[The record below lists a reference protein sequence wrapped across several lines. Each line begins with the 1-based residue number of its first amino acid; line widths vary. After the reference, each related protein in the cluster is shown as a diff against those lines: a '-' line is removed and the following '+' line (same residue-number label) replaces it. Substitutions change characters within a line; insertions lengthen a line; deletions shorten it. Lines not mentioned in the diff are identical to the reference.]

1 MKEKG
6 EGDSGNIF
14 SLLTV
19 NYNYK
24 SEICKLSSVQA
35 VKHQHHEIFNKV
47 WILKRFI
54 SRLNFKQIITC
65 VLKPRVSFVW
75 KEVSECQYIWPGT
88 F

>member
-6 EGDSGNIF
+6 EGNSRNII
-14 SLLTV
+14 V

-24 SEICKLSSVQA
+24 SEIYRLSSVQS
-35 VKHQHHEIFNKV
+35 VKHQHHKIFNKI

-54 SRLNFKQIITC
+54 SRLNFKQRITR
-65 VLKPRVSFVW
+65 VLKSRVSFVW